1 MIKKVSDS
9 YKHHIL
15 IIALGPFLKI
25 IEAIFDLLIP
35 LFMKA
40 IIDLSQYSSPS
51 DIPNAISSSL
61 ASFIRLVNP
70 VGEGISDAITGGI
83 IILVMGIVG
92 YVITMVSQYL
102 AAKASVSVGTE
113 VRSSLYQKLLQLSK
127 KEREEISNA
136 KLMTVINSDTYQLQK
151 GVLYFVRLAVRAP
164 FILVGALIFSFILDW
179 RVGLAYLAIVPM
191 ILLVNFLVLRK
202 SSKGY
207 LEIQSELDNISN
219 QTSETVE
226 GARVIRASN
235 NQENEYIKFSN
246 KTETYQNKSIK
257 VNRLNALINPLTFA
271 ITSIVLIVIILLL
284 RNDLFGPDNVLV
296 ASTII
301 AEMSYLAQIFFV
313 VVQFSIVIVDV
324 VKASVSRKRI
334 NSVLSIE
341 PKIVNI
347 SNPKVGAI
355 KDNKPVIKFDHVSFS
370 FDESKDNY
378 FLNDLDFE
386 IRKGETF
393 AIIGGTGSGKSTII
407 NLIERFYDASKGNIL
422 YKGIPLK
429 EYDLT
434 SLRRDIGLVNQK
446 SSLFKGTIKSNHLM
460 SNPNASDEDIVNA
473 LKNAQAYEFVSK
485 YDDFINHEVNEG
497 ATNFSGGQKQRLC
510 IGRALV
516 RNPELLI
523 LDDATSALD
532 LLTDKRIR
540 DYVSSIKDMTKVIV
554 SQRVATVQNADYILV
569 LEGGKVV
576 GQGKHEELL
585 KTCPIYLEIYQTQ
598 IKKE

>member
-1 MIKKVSDS
+1 MIKKVSES

-113 VRSSLYQKLLQLSK
+113 VRSSLYQKLLKLSK
-127 KEREEISNA
+127 KEREEISTA

-235 NQENEYIKFSN
+235 NQQNEYTKFSN
-246 KTETYQNKSIK
+246 KTEVYQNKSIK

-284 RNDLFGPDNVLV
+284 RNDLFGPNNVLV

-341 PKIVNI
+341 PKIINI
-347 SNPKVGAI
+347 SNPKVGEI
-355 KDNKPVIKFDHVSFS
+355 KDNEPVIKFDHVSFS
-370 FDESKDNY
+370 FDDSKDNY

-434 SLRRDIGLVNQK
+434 SLRSDIGLVNQK
-446 SSLFKGTIKSNHLM
+446 SSLFKGTIKSNYLM

-485 YDDFINHEVNEG
+485 YDDFINHVVNECG
-497 ATNFSGGQKQRLC
+497 TNFSGGQKQRLC

-576 GQGKHEELL
+576 GQGKHEDLL